1 MTVSEITLQGR
12 PWHPSPFISAGV
24 AASRRTTHLV
34 SSFSVLHAPLRA
46 QWMLSCH
53 LPSKGSYFP
62 FELFC
67 VIWCGGS
74 EARWETDCID
84 CGGHQKTSRP
94 CQSWWSRC
102 ELAISMGLTS
112 CSPCQCKHKPLCSF
126 PSHSPALLPHTAAAW
141 RMDVGVCVCVRASW
155 PSIDSGFNINYGR
168 LNESGVWSCV
178 YWITQLLIDPVG
190 SDHTSIDQCSLSTIM
205 AT

>member
-53 LPSKGSYFP
+53 LPSKGSHFP

-141 RMDVGVCVCVRASW
+141 RMDVGVCVRACVFVLLDRALTLALILIMVDW
-155 PSIDSGFNINYGR
+155 TNQMFDHVCIELLNY
-168 LNESGVWSCV
+168 
-178 YWITQLLIDPVG
+178 
-190 SDHTSIDQCSLSTIM
+190 
-205 AT
+205 